1 MNLPKYSR
9 GFTIIE
15 LLVSMSIIT
24 IIAGGIIPTFTS
36 YIRNQN
42 LIQAQEQLLSD
53 LRTVQ
58 NRALTGA
65 LSNERL
71 PDSSGELVRYWGVTF
86 PSDSGSSISVFVS
99 TTDAICPP
107 AASTFENQNQ
117 FTLPNDV
124 LYFGAGGC
132 AFFDIKNGDIT
143 GTLDP
148 PIQLKIKESDA
159 PLIVNFNSA
168 GLIWTEE

>member
-1 MNLPKYSR
+1 MNLPKNSR

-15 LLVSMSIIT
+15 LLVSMSIIA
-24 IIAGGIIPTFTS
+24 IIAGGIIPTFSS

-42 LIQAQEQLLSD
+42 LKQAQEQLKSD

-65 LSNERL
+65 MSNEIMA
-71 PDSSGELVRYWGVTF
+71 DGNIAQFWGVTF
-86 PSDSGSSISVFVS
+86 PSGSGSSISVFVS
-99 TTDAICPP
+99 NTDSSCPP
-107 AASTFENQNQ
+107 SADTFENQNQ
-117 FTLPNDV
+117 IFISGEA
-124 LYFGAGGC
+124 LYVGDGGC

-143 GTLDP
+143 GTLRS
-148 PIQLKIKESDA
+148 PIQIKFKPSDA
-159 PLIVNFNSA
+159 NALEVNFNPA